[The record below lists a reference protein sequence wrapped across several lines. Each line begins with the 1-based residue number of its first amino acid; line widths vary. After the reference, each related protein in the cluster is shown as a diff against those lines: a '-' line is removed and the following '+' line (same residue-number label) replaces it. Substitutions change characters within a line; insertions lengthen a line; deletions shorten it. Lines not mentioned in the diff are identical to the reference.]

1 MGVNHNA
8 DSTFSEIH
16 LGAYVEE
23 PLLRRRCDIHIGG
36 YIVPIFIRFEE
47 TGNYD
52 KCC

>member
-16 LGAYVEE
+16 LEVEA

-47 TGNYD
+47 AGNYD